1 MKIALRLLR
10 DTIEIYV
17 PVLSFVVMFLAFVL
31 QIFYRYVMNAPSTWA
46 FELTRIAFVWSVL
59 FGAIYTMRKREHLTF
74 TLVYDRFPTRVQ
86 AYIRILSNSIVCLGF
101 CIVFQPS
108 LHYIQ
113 FMSMMSTT
121 TLDIPMSLVYG
132 PFLIFLAMVIV
143 YSAIDVIQDIR
154 VLLARPGPGAGT
166 QGDQEHSV

>member
-74 TLVYDRFPTRVQ
+74 TLVYDLFPTRVQ

-154 VLLARPGPGAGT
+154 VLLGRPGPGAGT